1 MRRSHPIRPL
11 VLAFLCVLLSVAGF
25 AQSSAYKPGAPFLM
39 WKISSKTNSAYVLG
53 SVHLGDK
60 SMYPLP
66 GVVENA
72 FNAASVL
79 IVEVDMTKVDPQQ
92 MQQLMAATAIY
103 PEGDDLFKHITPE
116 TREKLAT
123 FLTAYGMPPEVIARF
138 RPWAVGVTVSLL
150 PMMKSGLDPKTGL
163 DMYFLKKAGNKR
175 VEQLE
180 DPAWQLKLLA
190 SEVPEKD
197 SDKFLSSC
205 IKDAESAKEKGS
217 KIAAL
222 WSEGSA
228 EKLDDYLSRES
239 PDQKTLSRHLR
250 EDRNPHMT
258 DQFEKCLQSSESCFM
273 VVGAAHVVGREG
285 IVNQLKARGY
295 RVEQAVIEGATIPG
309 RVAK

>member
-1 MRRSHPIRPL
+1 MRRSRSVQPL
-11 VLAFLCVLLSVAGF
+11 VLVFFCALLSTAGLS
-25 AQSSAYKPGAPFLM
+25 QSSAYKPGAPLLM
-39 WKISSKTNSAYVLG
+39 WKVSSKTNSAYVLG

-66 GVVENA
+66 AVVENA

-79 IVEVDMTKVDPQQ
+79 IVEVNMLKVDPRQ

-103 PEGDDLFKHITPE
+103 SEGDDLFKHITPE
-116 TREKLAT
+116 TREKLAA
-123 FLTAYGMPPEVIARF
+123 FLVAYGMPPEVIARF

-150 PMMKSGLDPKTGL
+150 PLMKSGLDPKTGL
-163 DMYFLKKAGNKR
+163 DMYFLQKADSKR
-175 VEQLE
+175 IEQLE

-190 SEVPEKD
+190 SEVPEND

-217 KIAAL
+217 RIAAL

-228 EKLDDYLSRES
+228 EKLDEYLSRES
-239 PDQKTLSRHLR
+239 PDQKTLSRRLR

-285 IVNQLKARGY
+285 IVNQLKTRGY
-295 RVEQAVIEGATIPG
+295 RVEQALIDGPAISE